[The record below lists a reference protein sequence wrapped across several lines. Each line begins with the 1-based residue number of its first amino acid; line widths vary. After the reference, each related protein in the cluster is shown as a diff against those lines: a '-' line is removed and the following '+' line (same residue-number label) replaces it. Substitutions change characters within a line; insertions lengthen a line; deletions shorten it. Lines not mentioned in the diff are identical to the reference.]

1 MTGTGTQADPY
12 IPTTLTEFIEAVG
25 TSGAYVALDR
35 DIDAASD
42 PAYTGELA
50 SSIAWRAVEVDG
62 GGFSLV
68 GVTVALATFFVTSA
82 ATTAKN
88 FRIRDCTLKKGTTDC
103 IIWDGISGTMTHQNC
118 IISIKVD
125 CEVGS
130 TSYLSYNVIFD
141 TCAIMIQYTGTS
153 KPPSGSR
160 DSIFDGTDFIRSTVL
175 IDSLSTQITTM
186 ILFRR
191 GTASRTAFILKDT
204 SFSTMR
210 LAEDATF
217 EYGYV
222 CFIGSLS
229 YGAITAFQRAVTCL
243 VSCEQE
249 ASVSLASGWTQC
261 SIDQLKD
268 KDYLSSVGWLP

>member
-25 TSGAYVALDR
+25 TSGAYVALTQ
-35 DIDAASD
+35 DINAADD
-42 PAYTGELA
+42 PAYTGELTE
-50 SSIAWRAVEVDG
+50 SIAWSAAEVDG
-62 GGFSLV
+62 RDFSLI

-88 FRIRDCTLKKGTTDC
+88 LHIRDCAIKKGTTSF
-103 IIWDGISGTMTHQNC
+103 IIWDCIAGTMTHQNC

-130 TSYLSYNVIFD
+130 TAYLSYNVIFD
-141 TCAIMIQYTGTS
+141 SCAILIQYTGTS
-153 KPPSGSR
+153 RPSGGD
-160 DSIFDGTDFIRSTVL
+160 DSIFDGTDFIESTVV

-186 ILFRR
+186 RLFRR
-191 GTASRTAFILKDT
+191 GTASRTAMILKDA

-210 LAEDATF
+210 LLEDGNF

-229 YGAITAFQRAVTCL
+229 YGAITAHRSAVTCL
-243 VSCEQE
+243 VACEEE